1 MNEMLSDSRNLIF
14 VGMPGSGKSTVGVLV
29 AKRLGLGFID
39 TDLLIQ
45 QKAGCTLQDIV
56 NQRGYLALRLVEEE
70 VLLQLNVEK
79 HVLST
84 GGSAVYSEAAM
95 THLKTGGVVIFLDIS
110 LDTVAARIGD
120 YSLRGISKRPEQ
132 SLIELYE
139 ERSALYSRYADITIQ
154 GDALS
159 QERVCEVL
167 IERLSAYHAH

>member
-1 MNEMLSDSRNLIF
+1 MLSGSRNLIF

-45 QKAGCTLQDIV
+45 QEAGSTLQDIV
-56 NQRGYLALRLVEEE
+56 NQKGYLALRHIEEE

-79 HVLST
+79 HVIST

-95 THLKTGGVVIFLDIS
+95 QHLKNSGVVVFLDIS
-110 LDTVAARIGD
+110 LDTVVARIGD

-132 SLIELYE
+132 SLVELYQ
-139 ERSALYSRYADITIQ
+139 ERSALYSRYADIMVQ

-159 QERVCEVL
+159 QEQVSESL
-167 IERLSAYHAH
+167 IDQLNVFGKDVP

>member
-1 MNEMLSDSRNLIF
+1 MLSDSRNLIF

-45 QKAGCTLQDIV
+45 QEAGCTLQDIV
-56 NQRGYLALRLVEEE
+56 NQKGHLALRQAEEE

-84 GGSAVYSEAAM
+84 GGSAVYSDAAM
-95 THLKTGGVVIFLDIS
+95 KHLKKGGVVVFLDIS
-110 LDTVAARIGD
+110 LDTVVARIGD

-139 ERSALYSRYADITIQ
+139 ERSALYSRYADILIQ

-159 QERVCEVL
+159 QDQVCELL
-167 IERLSAYHAH
+167 IERLSTDLQGIS